1 MSDWVIPLVIS
12 LLFTIAWIMS
22 ICVEFRPKN
31 EDDVIDFD
39 LDLPLIVSLS
49 WVIFSIEYN
58 TIVARWL
65 IGILSIISYAIALM
79 VRRDIPSG
87 KIKYLNMKNNV

>member
-1 MSDWVIPLVIS
+1 
-12 LLFTIAWIMS
+12 MS